1 MHFSLRAALA
11 AITLS
16 CAAPMVASAQVVT
29 DASQIQPGYYK
40 VEPLHTQVSFSVLHF
55 GFSVFE
61 GLFSGASG
69 VLRLDP
75 NQLESSSL
83 SVSIPVAS
91 VLTTNNKL
99 MEELKGGQWLAA
111 DQFPKAE
118 FVSVSVK
125 QTGPNDA
132 LVSGNLTLHGITYP
146 ETLHVH
152 FIGAGVN
159 MLDKKYTVGFDA
171 TTTIKRS
178 DFGVKMF
185 VPYVSDDV
193 ELRIAGVF
201 EKQDTPAPAASNNK

>member
-16 CAAPMVASAQVVT
+16 CAAPMVAFAQVVT

-75 NQLESSSL
+75 NQPESSSL

-201 EKQDTPAPAASNNK
+201 EKQETPAPAASNNK

>member
-1 MHFSLRAALA
+1 MRFPLRAALA
-11 AITLS
+11 VIIFS
-16 CAAPMVASAQVVT
+16 CAVPVAASAQIVT

-75 NQLESSSL
+75 SQPESSSL
-83 SVSIPVAS
+83 SVSVSVAS
-91 VLTTNNKL
+91 VLTTNSKL

-132 LVSGNLTLHGITYP
+132 LVSGNLTLHGMTHP
-146 ETLHVH
+146 ETLRVH
-152 FIGAGVN
+152 FVGAGVN

-171 TTTIKRS
+171 TTVIRRS
-178 DFGVKMF
+178 DFGIKMF
-185 VPYVSDDV
+185 VPYISDDV

-201 EKQDTPAPAASNNK
+201 EKQDGATPAVPSNR